1 MKMKTDLRN
10 RQKGA
15 AIFIALIML
24 LVMTIIGITASQTT
38 TLEEKMAGNLRDQTL
53 ALQAGEAVLRW
64 TETWVGQQVGEPT
77 PVAACGSGC
86 DDTVWVLNKITP
98 DLTSAALWSTASV
111 RSNYIGLPTGA
122 GKVAAQ
128 PRSVVEEHSFIK
140 DSLNQGKQNDTSG
153 QMFYRL
159 TANGT
164 GGTTSAQALLQ
175 STYSRRF

>member
-1 MKMKTDLRN
+1 MKMYPRQ

-53 ALQAGEAVLRW
+53 ALQAGEAALRW
-64 TETWVGQQVGEPT
+64 TETWVGDQVDEPT
-77 PVAACGSGC
+77 PVPVCGSGC
-86 DDTVWVLNKITP
+86 DDTVWVLNTLP
-98 DLTSAALWSTASV
+98 FDVTSAALWSTASV
-111 RSNYIGLPTGA
+111 RSNYIGLPTTGL
-122 GKVAAQ
+122 GKVAAA

-140 DSLNQGKQNDTSG
+140 DNLNQGKQADTAG

-159 TANGT
+159 TADGT
-164 GGTTSAQALLQ
+164 GGTTSAKALLQ
-175 STYSRRF
+175 STYSRRY

>member
-1 MKMKTDLRN
+1 
-10 RQKGA
+10 
-15 AIFIALIML
+15 ML
-24 LVMTIIGITASQTT
+24 LVMTIIGITASQQT

-64 TETWVGQQVGEPT
+64 TETWVGDQVGEPI

-86 DDTVWVLNKITP
+86 DDTVWVLNTLA
-98 DLTSAALWSTASV
+98 LTSAVVWSTASV
-111 RSNYIGLPTGA
+111 RSNYTGLPTTGP
-122 GKVAAQ
+122 GKVAAA

-140 DSLNQGKQNDTSG
+140 DNLNQGKQNDTAG

-175 STYSRRF
+175 GTYSRRY

>member
-1 MKMKTDLRN
+1 MKMYLRN

-15 AIFIALIML
+15 AIFIALVML

-64 TETWVGQQVGEPT
+64 TETWVGQLVGEPT
-77 PVAACGSGC
+77 AVSLCASPC
-86 DDTVWVLNKITP
+86 DETVWVLNTL
-98 DLTSAALWSTASV
+98 DVTSAPLWSTGSV
-111 RSNYIGLPTGA
+111 RSNYTGLPTTGL
-122 GKVAAQ
+122 GKVAAA
-128 PRSVVEEHSFIK
+128 PKSVVEEHSFIK

-159 TANGT
+159 TADGT
-164 GGTTSAQALLQ
+164 GGTAAAQALLQ

>member
-1 MKMKTDLRN
+1 MKMYLRN

-53 ALQAGEAVLRW
+53 ALQAGEAALRW
-64 TETWVGQQVGEPT
+64 TETWLGDQVDEPI
-77 PVAACGSGC
+77 PVTVCGSGC
-86 DDTVWVLNKITP
+86 DDTVWALNTL
-98 DLTSAALWSTASV
+98 DVTSAALWSTASV
-111 RSNYIGLPTGA
+111 RSNYIGLPTTGL

-128 PRSVVEEHSFIK
+128 PQSVVEEHSFIK
-140 DSLNQGKQNDTSG
+140 DNLNQGKQNDTAG

-159 TANGT
+159 TADGT

-175 STYSRRF
+175 STYARRF

>member
-64 TETWVGQQVGEPT
+64 TETWVGQQVGEPI
-77 PVAACGSGC
+77 PVTVCASGC
-86 DDTVWVLNKITP
+86 DDTVWVLNTLDP
-98 DLTSAALWSTASV
+98 TSAALWSTASV
-111 RSNYIGLPTGA
+111 RSNYTGLLTTGP
-122 GKVAAQ
+122 GKVAAPPQ
-128 PRSVVEEHSFIK
+128 SVVEEHSFIK
-140 DSLNQGKQNDTSG
+140 DNLNQGKQNDTSG

-159 TANGT
+159 TADGT

>member
-1 MKMKTDLRN
+1 MKMYLRN

-24 LVMTIIGITASQTT
+24 LVMTIIGITASQQT

-64 TETWVGQQVGEPT
+64 TETWVGQQSPDKLNER
-77 PVAACGSGC
+77 PVTVCGSGC
-86 DDTVWVLNKITP
+86 DDTVWALNTL
-98 DLTSAALWSTASV
+98 DLTSAALWSTGSV
-111 RSNYIGLPTGA
+111 RSNYIGLPTTGP
-122 GKVAAQ
+122 GKVATQ
-128 PRSVVEEHSFIK
+128 PKSLVEEHSFIY
-140 DSLNQGKQNDTSG
+140 DTLNKGKQNDTAG

-175 STYSRRF
+175 GTYSRPL

>member
-1 MKMKTDLRN
+1 MRMYLRN

-64 TETWVGQQVGEPT
+64 TETWVGQQVSEPT

-111 RSNYIGLPTGA
+111 RSNYTGLPITGP

-128 PRSVVEEHSFIK
+128 PKSVVEEHSFIK
-140 DSLNQGKQNDTSG
+140 DSLNQGKQNDISG

-175 STYSRRF
+175 STYSRRY

>member
-1 MKMKTDLRN
+1 MKMYLRN

-111 RSNYIGLPTGA
+111 RSNYTGLLTTGP
-122 GKVAAQ
+122 GKVAAN
-128 PRSVVEEHSFIK
+128 PKSVVEEHSFIK
-140 DSLNQGKQNDTSG
+140 DSLNQGKQNDTAG

-159 TANGT
+159 TGNGT
-164 GGTTSAQALLQ
+164 GGSTSAQALLQ

>member
-1 MKMKTDLRN
+1 ESDLMKMYLRN

-24 LVMTIIGITASQTT
+24 LVMTIIGITASQQT

-64 TETWVGQQVGEPT
+64 TETWVGDQVGEPVPAT
-77 PVAACGSGC
+77 SCSPPC
-86 DDTVWVLNKITP
+86 DDTVWVLNTLN
-98 DLTSAALWSTASV
+98 LTSAPVWSTASV
-111 RSNYIGLPTGA
+111 RSNYTGLPTGPGMVTA
-122 GKVAAQ
+122 NPK
-128 PRSVVEEHSFIK
+128 SVVEEHSFIK
-140 DSLNQGKQNDTSG
+140 DSLNQGKQNDISG

-175 STYSRRF
+175 STYSRRY

>member
-1 MKMKTDLRN
+1 MKMYLRK

-53 ALQAGEAVLRW
+53 ALQAGEAILRW
-64 TETWVGQQVGEPT
+64 TETWVGQLVGEPT
-77 PVAACGSGC
+77 AVAGCTSGC
-86 DDTVWVLNKITP
+86 DTTVWRLNTLP
-98 DLTSAALWSTASV
+98 FDLTSAAVWSTGSV
-111 RSNYIGLPTGA
+111 RSNYTGIGTGP
-122 GKVAAQ
+122 GMVAAV
-128 PRSVVEEHSFIK
+128 PKSVVEEHSFIK
-140 DSLNQGKQNDTSG
+140 DSLNEGKQNDTSG

-175 STYSRRF
+175 ATYSRRF

>member
-1 MKMKTDLRN
+1 MKMYLRN

-64 TETWVGQQVGEPT
+64 TETWVGQQVGEPI
-77 PVAACGSGC
+77 PVTGCSGC
-86 DDTVWVLNKITP
+86 DDTVWVLNTLA
-98 DLTSAALWSTASV
+98 LTSAVVWSTASV
-111 RSNYIGLPTGA
+111 RSNYTGLPTTGP
-122 GKVAAQ
+122 GKVAAA

-140 DSLNQGKQNDTSG
+140 DNLNQGKQNDTAG

-175 STYSRRF
+175 GTYSRRY